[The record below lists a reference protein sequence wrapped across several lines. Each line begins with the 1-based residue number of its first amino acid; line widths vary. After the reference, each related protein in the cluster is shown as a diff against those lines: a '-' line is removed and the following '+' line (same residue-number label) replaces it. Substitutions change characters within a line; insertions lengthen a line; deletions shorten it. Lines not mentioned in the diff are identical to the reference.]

1 MRKKSQKQMPLNP
14 PNVNHPHAKLLE
26 DMSRLLDDNPIITD
40 MVFQDLT
47 KGHMLKRTGAEGM
60 NAEQVLRAAV
70 VKQLEGFSYEDLA
83 FHLIDA
89 TCYRNFCRIPYFHKG
104 FKKSSLCSNIK
115 SISAETWEAVNP

>member
-47 KGHMLKRTGAEGM
+47 KGPGTP
-60 NAEQVLRAAV
+60 
-70 VKQLEGFSYEDLA
+70 
-83 FHLIDA
+83 I
-89 TCYRNFCRIPYFHKG
+89 
-104 FKKSSLCSNIK
+104 
-115 SISAETWEAVNP
+115 